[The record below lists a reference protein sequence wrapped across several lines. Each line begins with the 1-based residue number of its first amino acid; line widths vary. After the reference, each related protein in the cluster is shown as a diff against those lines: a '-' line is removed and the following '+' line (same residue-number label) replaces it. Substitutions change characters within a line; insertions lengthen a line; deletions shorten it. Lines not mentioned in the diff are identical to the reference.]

1 MVSRMTTGELPGTWL
16 NICKLIRIHTVFY
29 GDNDNHMALCNET
42 NRTFAVA
49 ADQSAVAS
57 QPYTRYE
64 ASDTASGT
72 KYYID
77 VHNDINLQ
85 IL

>member
-1 MVSRMTTGELPGTWL
+1 MLVNSVNGFFERSTTAKRA
-16 NICKLIRIHTVFY
+16 NY
-29 GDNDNHMALCNET
+29 
-42 NRTFAVA
+42 RTFAVA

-64 ASDTASGT
+64 ASDTASGA